1 MKLINKFLYLL
12 SSHEKRRAY
21 LLLGM
26 IITMAFIDMLG
37 IASILPFIAIL
48 TNPQLIETNYILKSA
63 FEFTSAFGVV
73 TDQQFLFVLGIF
85 VFLFLL
91 FSLSFKA
98 ITFYFQVRF
107 ISMREHSLAKR
118 LVEGYLHQPYSWFLS
133 RHSAEL
139 GKTILSEISK
149 VAGKGLAS
157 LLNLIA
163 QSAVTIAIIILL
175 ILVEPKLTMI
185 VGFTLGAAYLLIF
198 KSTQSFVN
206 RIGKESVKV
215 NATRYIALNE
225 AFSAAKEIKLGGLE
239 KIYIERFSEPSKS
252 LAKYTAFLAII
263 GQIPRF
269 ALEAITFGGMI
280 LVTLYLTSKAGN
292 FISTAPILA
301 LYAFAG
307 YRLMPALQQIYFS
320 ITLLNFTIPAL
331 DSVYDDLKSLQ
342 PYSPSRIEKA
352 LPLKKDIT
360 LKNLHY
366 NYPNATRI
374 ALKDIN
380 FIIQARSTVGL
391 VGSTGSGKTTT
402 VDIILGLL
410 EAQKGTLEVDGKAIN
425 KNNRNAWQ
433 RSIGYVP
440 QRIFLSDNSVAA
452 NIAFGIDPKDINQD
466 AVEHA
471 SKIANLHEFI
481 INELPLQYQT
491 TVGENGVRLSGGQRQ
506 RIGIARALY
515 HKPQVL
521 ILDEATNAL
530 DNLTERAVMDAVQ
543 KLRKN
548 MTIIIIA
555 HRLSTLKNCDNILL
569 LEKGELKEQG
579 TFEKL
584 MQVNQKFKEIAKNP

>member
-280 LVTLYLTSKAGN
+280 LVTLYLMSKAGN

-481 INELPLQYQT
+481 INDLPLQYQT

-530 DNLTERAVMDAVQ
+530 DNLTERAVMDAV
-543 KLRKN
+543 KKKKKN

>member
-1 MKLINKFLYLL
+1 
-12 SSHEKRRAY
+12 
-21 LLLGM
+21 
-26 IITMAFIDMLG
+26 
-37 IASILPFIAIL
+37 
-48 TNPQLIETNYILKSA
+48 
-63 FEFTSAFGVV
+63 
-73 TDQQFLFVLGIF
+73 
-85 VFLFLL
+85 
-91 FSLSFKA
+91 
-98 ITFYFQVRF
+98 
-107 ISMREHSLAKR
+107 MREHSLAKR

-481 INELPLQYQT
+481 IKERRYNIKLPG
-491 TVGENGVRLSGGQRQ
+491 TVVRLSGGQRQ

-515 HKPQVL
+515 HNPKVL
-521 ILDEATNAL
+521 ILDEATSAL

-548 MTIIIIA
+548 ITIILIA
-555 HRLSTLKNCDNILL
+555 HRLNTVKNCDNILL

>member
-1 MKLINKFLYLL
+1 MKLINKLLYFL

-118 LVEGYLHQPYSWFLS
+118 LVERYLHQPYSWFLS

-149 VAGKGLAS
+149 VVGKGLAS

-225 AFSAAKEIKLGGLE
+225 AFSAAKEIKLGGIE

-252 LAKYTAFLAII
+252 LAKYSAFLAII

-280 LVTLYLTSKAGN
+280 LVTLYLMSKAGN

>member
-1 MKLINKFLYLL
+1 MKLINKLLYFL

-118 LVEGYLHQPYSWFLS
+118 LVERYLHQPYSWFLS

-175 ILVEPKLTMI
+175 ILVEPKLIMI

-252 LAKYTAFLAII
+252 LAKYSAFLAII

-280 LVTLYLTSKAGN
+280 LVTLYLMSKAGN

-320 ITLLNFTIPAL
+320 ITLLNFTIPAI

>member
-1 MKLINKFLYLL
+1 MKLINKLLYFL

-73 TDQQFLFVLGIF
+73 TDQQFLFVSGIF

-118 LVEGYLHQPYSWFLS
+118 LVERYLHQPYSWFLS

-149 VAGKGLAS
+149 VVGKGLAS

-252 LAKYTAFLAII
+252 LAKYSAFLAII

-280 LVTLYLTSKAGN
+280 LVTLYLMSKAGN

>member
-118 LVEGYLHQPYSWFLS
+118 LVERYLHQPYSWFLS

-149 VAGKGLAS
+149 VVGKGLAS

-252 LAKYTAFLAII
+252 LAKYSAFLAII

-280 LVTLYLTSKAGN
+280 LVTLYLMSKAGN

-320 ITLLNFTIPAL
+320 ITLLNFTIPAI

-481 INELPLQYQT
+481 INDLPLQYQT

>member
-543 KLRKN
+543 KLIKN

>member
-73 TDQQFLFVLGIF
+73 TDQQFLFVSGIF

-118 LVEGYLHQPYSWFLS
+118 LVERYLHQPYSWFLS

-280 LVTLYLTSKAGN
+280 LVTLYLMSKAGN

>member
-515 HKPQVL
+515 HNPQVL

>member
-1 MKLINKFLYLL
+1 MKLINKLLYFL

-118 LVEGYLHQPYSWFLS
+118 LVERYLHQPYSWFLS

-149 VAGKGLAS
+149 VVGKGLAS

-225 AFSAAKEIKLGGLE
+225 AFSAAKEIKLGGIE

-252 LAKYTAFLAII
+252 LAKYSAFLAII

-280 LVTLYLTSKAGN
+280 LVTLYLMSKAGN

-320 ITLLNFTIPAL
+320 ITLLNFTIPAI

>member
-1 MKLINKFLYLL
+1 MKLINKLLYFL

-73 TDQQFLFVLGIF
+73 TDQQFLFVSGIF

-118 LVEGYLHQPYSWFLS
+118 LVERYLHQPYSWFLS

-149 VAGKGLAS
+149 VVGKGLAS

-225 AFSAAKEIKLGGLE
+225 AFSAAKEIKLGGIE

-252 LAKYTAFLAII
+252 LAKYSAFLAII

-280 LVTLYLTSKAGN
+280 LVTLYLMSKAGN